1 MKMKKLNLIHLL
13 FLPFF
18 CFGQINEQ
26 FSNGNFTEN
35 PRWEGM
41 VENFIVNDD
50 FQLQSNAPSASQSFL
65 FTPSRSINNAVWET
79 WVRINFQPSGTNFA
93 SIYIISDRA
102 DISGGFNGYFVQI
115 GGPRTGSGTAT
126 DRDISLFLQQGTRRT
141 RIINGAINRV
151 QMNPVEVN
159 IRVTRDENGNF
170 ELFSRLASEDE
181 FVLEGRAHNT
191 AVTQTYFFGVLFS
204 NTNTTGRNYFFDD
217 IFVSGEP
224 AVDLEPPVWNSV
236 AMEEPNKLLLEF
248 SKPID
253 IDNAEFWVDNG
264 IGFSHTVRTLTG
276 RTSVELEFSVNFLPG
291 ITYTLEI
298 NGLTD
303 LSGNA
308 LIENKRTF
316 GLPERI
322 EFGDLLF
329 NEVMFDNHEN
339 SVEYVELINTSDK
352 VLDISGFVIATR
364 RADETLTSGVRIPE
378 NTLILPRNYV
388 AFASDARL
396 VRAHHNAPPEANIVQ
411 TASWTNL
418 NNESATLVLTDEM
431 GNIFDELIYN
441 RRWHHPLIRNPRGV
455 ALERISPF
463 LPTQNPDSWHSASS
477 ETNFG
482 TPGYR
487 NSQFREIHA
496 PASDN
501 ERFVWLDPEA
511 FSPDG
516 DGFNDVCFIRYKTN
530 EAGYV
535 ANVAIFNA
543 SGVKVRQIASNE
555 LLATEGF
562 FMWDGTTDRGQNANV
577 GIYVLFFEKFHV
589 ESGRRRQAKLP
600 LVVSA
605 R

>member
-1 MKMKKLNLIHLL
+1 MKMKKLSFILVL
-13 FLPFF
+13 FLPLF

-41 VENFIVNDD
+41 VENFIVNDAL
-50 FQLQSNAPSASQSFL
+50 QLQSNVSSASQSFL
-65 FTPSRSINNAVWET
+65 FTPSQSINNAVWET
-79 WVRINFQPSGTNFA
+79 WVRINFTPSGTNFA

-115 GGPRTGSGTAT
+115 GGI
-126 DRDISLFLQQGTRRT
+126 DREVALYLQQGTRRT
-141 RIINGAINRV
+141 RIIRGATDRV
-151 QMNPVEVN
+151 RMNPVEIN
-159 IRVTRDENGNF
+159 IKVTRDENGNF
-170 ELFSRLASEDE
+170 ELFSRLASEEE
-181 FVLEGRAHNT
+181 FVLEGQTQNT
-191 AVTQTYFFGVLFS
+191 EVTQTYFFGVLFS

-217 IFVSGEP
+217 IFVTGEP
-224 AVDLEPPVWNSV
+224 AIDLEPPIWNSV

-248 SKPID
+248 SKPVD
-253 IDNAEFWVDNG
+253 VDNAEFWVDNG
-264 IGFSHTVRTLTG
+264 IGFSNSAHTQIG

-303 LSGNA
+303 LSGNT
-308 LIENKRTF
+308 LLENRRMF

-329 NEVMFDNHEN
+329 NEIMFNNHEN
-339 SVEYVELINTSDK
+339 SAQYIELVNTSDK
-352 VLDISGFVIATR
+352 VLDISGFVLATR
-364 RADETLTSGVRIPE
+364 RADGTLTSGVRIPP
-378 NTLILPRNYV
+378 NTLILPNNFV
-388 AFASDARL
+388 AFSSDVRL
-396 VRAHHNAPPEANIVQ
+396 IRAHHNAPSEANIVE

-418 NNESATLVLTDEM
+418 NNESATLVLTDEP
-431 GNIFDELIYN
+431 GNIFDELTYN

-487 NSQFREIHA
+487 NSQFREIHSSA
-496 PASDN
+496 PE
-501 ERFVWLDPEA
+501 ERFVWVDPEA

-516 DGFNDVCFIRYKTN
+516 DGFNDVCFIRYKTD

-535 ANVAIFNA
+535 ANVAILNA
-543 SGVKVRQIASNE
+543 SGVRVRQIASNE

-562 FMWDGTTDRGQNANV
+562 FIWDGTTDRGQNANV
-577 GIYVLFFEKFHV
+577 GIYVLVFEKFHV
-589 ESGRRRQAKLP
+589 ESGKRKQVKLP